1 MSASFA
7 AYDQEAREWT
17 VHMWGRRIC
26 SAVDELTARLTAI
39 ALNEWP
45 R

>member
-1 MSASFA
+1 MSAFA
-7 AYDQEAREWT
+7 AYDEKQREWT
-17 VHMWGRRIC
+17 IYMWGRRIC

-39 ALNEWP
+39 YLNEWP